1 MIKNI
6 KQTQHN
12 LGPNSGPN
20 SGLSLGEKVGYA
32 CGDVASNFYWRVF
45 DVFLFIFYTD
55 VFGLSAAAVGT
66 MMLVTRLIDAFSD
79 PLMGAIADRTN
90 TRFGKFRPYL
100 LWGIIPMIAAGV
112 LTFTVPDVSDGNKLI
127 WAYGTYIFMML
138 AYTFINVPY
147 GALLGVVTGD
157 SQQRTTLTSFRFIG
171 AFSGGSLVAFMT
183 PELVNYLGQGD
194 EALGWQ
200 LTMLTYGLVSAVLFV
215 ITFLSTTERIS
226 PPAQQ
231 KTPVLQDLKD
241 LTQNTP
247 WKILFVLA
255 LIIMMTISLRGSS
268 GTFYFK
274 YYVERPDLIGSF
286 AMAYMIALAIG
297 AASTPL
303 LTKFID
309 KRRLLMILMTIVAA
323 LSLIFYFVPKD
334 NITSMFTLQILI
346 GLALGPKSPLVFSMY
361 ADTADF
367 SQWRTGR
374 RATAMI
380 FSAAAFAQKLG
391 GALAGAMIGWT
402 LASLGYIANQVQTVT
417 SQDGIVLLMTL
428 LPAIFAAIAVP
439 VIYFYPLD
447 DQQLKKLQGELIT
460 QEKIAREELA
470 EQELAQQK
478 LTKNEKP
485 NATDEQTGAVNA

>member
-6 KQTQHN
+6 N
-12 LGPNSGPN
+12 LHQ
-20 SGLSLGEKVGYA
+20 LSLREKMGYA
-32 CGDVASNFYWRVF
+32 CGDIASNFYWRVF

-100 LWGIIPMIAAGV
+100 LWGIIPMVAAGV
-112 LTFTVPDVSDGNKLI
+112 LTFTVPDVSESNKLI

-147 GALLGVVTGD
+147 GALLGVVTAD

-171 AFSGGSLVAFMT
+171 AFSGGSLVAYLT
-183 PELVNYLGQGD
+183 PELVKYLGQGN
-194 EALGWQ
+194 EVLGWQ
-200 LTMLTYGLVSAVLFV
+200 YTMLVYGLAASVLFV
-215 ITFLSTTERIS
+215 VTFLSTTERIS

-231 KTPVLQDLKD
+231 KTPVLQDLQD
-241 LTQNTP
+241 LTQNGP
-247 WKILFVLA
+247 WKVLFVLA
-255 LIIMMTISLRGSS
+255 LIIMMTISLRGST

-274 YYVERPDLIGSF
+274 YYVQRPDLIGSF

-323 LSLIFYFVPKD
+323 LSLIFYFVPND
-334 NITSMFTLQILI
+334 NITLMFVLQIMI

-367 SQWRTGR
+367 SEWRTGR

-391 GALAGAMIGWT
+391 GALAGAMIGWL
-402 LASLGYIANQVQTVT
+402 LASLGYVANQVQTGT
-417 SQDGIVLLMTL
+417 SQEGIVLLMTL
-428 LPAIFAAIAVP
+428 IPAVFAVIAVP
-439 VIYFYPLD
+439 LIYFYPLD
-447 DQQLKKLQGELIT
+447 DQQLKKLQYELRAQQALNEREKTNIDD
-460 QEKIAREELA
+460 EKIP
-470 EQELAQQK
+470 
-478 LTKNEKP
+478 T
-485 NATDEQTGAVNA
+485 TGAVNA